1 MAEGTWR
8 EHHRQDAGITP
19 VPGNSRKAAR
29 LSAHKKQETYGKRL
43 IPWSK
48 TIAGGVCGQADIA
61 VSACAGVLLRCQG
74 RAVMNSQKLE
84 NILNLSLDSSMEE
97 REKSGR

>member
-43 IPWSK
+43 IP
-48 TIAGGVCGQADIA
+48 
-61 VSACAGVLLRCQG
+61 
-74 RAVMNSQKLE
+74 
-84 NILNLSLDSSMEE
+84 
-97 REKSGR
+97 